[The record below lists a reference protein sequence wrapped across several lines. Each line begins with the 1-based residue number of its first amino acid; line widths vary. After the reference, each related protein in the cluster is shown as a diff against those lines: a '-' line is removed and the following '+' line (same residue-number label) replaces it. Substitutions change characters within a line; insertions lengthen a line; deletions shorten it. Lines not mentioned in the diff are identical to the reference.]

1 MQIKKVWLVV
11 GIIVALIGMPGVLED
26 LQSWEYL
33 LSRFGTWQPWNYVLL
48 LAGIAVSIWSLLPV
62 FYRQQKSFS
71 RKKDRWTKL
80 IEKLEPDQILELEKD
95 RSQQHMGYFLCTLAS
110 ALILVGI
117 LSC

>member
-1 MQIKKVWLVV
+1 MQIKKVWLVAGIILALV
-11 GIIVALIGMPGVLED
+11 GIPGVLED

-33 LSRFGTWQPWNYVLL
+33 LSRLGTWQLWNYLL
-48 LAGIAVSIWSLLPV
+48 LLGGISVSVWSLLPV
-62 FYRQQKSFS
+62 FYRQQRPLS

-80 IEKLEPDQILELEKD
+80 VEKLEPDQILELEKD
-95 RSQQHMGYFLCTLAS
+95 RSQNHMGYFVCTLVS